1 MAPKRKYVKK
11 NKSNI
16 SNVAQSKNVI
26 KININTEKG
35 KKKRVAKKPSTSVKK
50 SSLPSSG
57 NYPQLYNA
65 VRPLQIPYQLN
76 LHNRID
82 PSPLVDDFTT
92 RNLLKLISEQQ
103 NILSPKTIENKAPIS
118 LLKAPTESQSIFTTP
133 LRLPQPEIELFEES
147 EDEIKGS
154 QIFPYIPPPEPK
166 EQPPLLAIEARKKRG
181 YKKGDLTYYRH
192 KDGTL
197 KNKAG
202 KIISRPRK
210 DAVIINYGE
219 DYDTEGNIED
229 IN

>member
-35 KKKRVAKKPSTSVKK
+35 KKKRVAKKSSTAVKK

-133 LRLPQPEIELFEES
+133 LRLPQPQMELIEES
-147 EDEIKGS
+147 EDEIMGS
-154 QIFPYIPPPEPK
+154 QIFPYTPKTPDNTPPP
-166 EQPPLLAIEARKKRG
+166 QLLAIEARKRREYK
-181 YKKGDLTYYRH
+181 KKGDLTYYRH
-192 KDGTL
+192 NDGTL

-219 DYDTEGNIED
+219 DEDTNIED